1 MKQRHS
7 LRVTVFLILLPIV
20 ILSMVVLSV
29 VGYQSARRIINNAI
43 DKEMNYSLNTAVEFI
58 GKSLAQNRKVS
69 EALACSSQV
78 GYGVY
83 TEDMY
88 ASLLLQ
94 LIGTNDET
102 FGGGIWLEPYKFE
115 PTRQYF
121 SPYVMR
127 ESGKPVYMD
136 NYNLGEGVYYTQ
148 QDWYTSAVNL
158 KKSVVWSAP
167 YYDDFA
173 KISMITSSSPI
184 YNKSGAFVGVATAD
198 IDLTSMQAMVNSL
211 KASPNASSFLID
223 AQGTYI
229 AHPDTEK
236 MLKQNIMQ
244 DPDPTIAQL
253 GQALLQNKSGSS
265 SFALDG
271 KPYRLWYT
279 QVPETG
285 WIIATQI
292 DEASLYAE
300 VGTLAAAQTVICV
313 VAALLVS
320 LAVYLV
326 ISRMVVNPMRK
337 LCKVTGEISAGN
349 LDVSVEQMRVKNE
362 IGVLAD
368 SINITVNRLRD
379 YNAYINETASVIN
392 KLGDGVLE
400 FSLHHE
406 YTGEFYKL
414 KEALLHVQE
423 TLVQTLSGI
432 MDTSGKV
439 AISSQEVSGLAE
451 NIARG
456 TAEQRESVES
466 LSHTMDEISQKINQN
481 AENSKMANRV
491 SGDVGKEIEHGNAQ
505 MNQMMIAM
513 NEISQ
518 ASGEIR
524 KIIKVIDDIAFQ
536 TNILALNAAVEA
548 ARAGHAGKGFAVVAE
563 EVRNLAGKSAE
574 AARNT
579 TSLIENSLKAVESG
593 SQIAQQTAQS
603 LQNISKNA
611 AESIQLVGEIAVASS
626 AQADSLRFVSENL
639 KQINSV
645 VQANL
650 ITAEQSSSAG
660 QALLQQADT
669 LQTVADRFRKP
680 AYSGK

>member
-1 MKQRHS
+1 MKQRNS
-7 LRVTVFLILLPIV
+7 LKVTVFLVLLPIV

-29 VGYQSARRIINNAI
+29 VGYQSAKHIINNSI
-43 DKEMNYSLNTAVEFI
+43 DKEMSYSLNTAVEFI

-69 EALACSSQV
+69 EALACASQV

-115 PTRQYF
+115 PGRQYF

-127 ESGKPVYMD
+127 ESGKPVYMN

-158 KKSVVWSAP
+158 KESVVWSAP

-173 KISMITSSSPI
+173 KISMITSTSPI
-184 YNKSGAFVGVATAD
+184 YDKSGTFVGVATAD

-211 KASPNASSFLID
+211 KAAQNANSFLID

-229 AHPDTEK
+229 AHKDTEK
-236 MLKQNIMQ
+236 MLKQNITQ
-244 DPDPTIAQL
+244 DADPAVVQMGQTLLLNKNGSDAFEL
-253 GQALLQNKSGSS
+253 G
-265 SFALDG
+265 G
-271 KPYRLWYT
+271 KPYRLWYK

-285 WIIATQI
+285 WIIATYI

-300 VGTLAAAQTVICV
+300 VGALAVAQTVICV
-313 VAALLVS
+313 VAALVVS
-320 LAVYLV
+320 LAVYLI
-326 ISRMVVNPMRK
+326 ISKTIVSPLRR
-337 LCKVTGEISAGN
+337 LCKVTSEISEGN
-349 LDVSVEQMRVKNE
+349 LDVSVEQMRKKNE

-368 SINITVNRLRD
+368 SVNTTVLRLRG
-379 YNAYINETASVIN
+379 YSAYIDETASVIN

-439 AISSQEVSGLAE
+439 AVSSQEVSGLAE

-466 LSHTMDEISQKINQN
+466 LTRTMDEISQKINQN
-481 AENSKMANRV
+481 AENSKMANQV
-491 SGDVGKEIEHGNAQ
+491 SGDVGREIEHGNAQ
-505 MNQMMIAM
+505 MSQMMTAM
-513 NEISQ
+513 NEISS
-518 ASGEIR
+518 ASSEIR

-593 SQIAQQTAQS
+593 SQIAQQTAES

-611 AESIQLVGEIAVASS
+611 AESIQLVGEIAAASS
-626 AQADSLRFVSENL
+626 AQAGSLHVVSENL

-650 ITAEQSSSAG
+650 ITAEQSSDAG

-669 LQTVADRFRKP
+669 LKTVADRFRKH
-680 AYSGK
+680 AYSGR